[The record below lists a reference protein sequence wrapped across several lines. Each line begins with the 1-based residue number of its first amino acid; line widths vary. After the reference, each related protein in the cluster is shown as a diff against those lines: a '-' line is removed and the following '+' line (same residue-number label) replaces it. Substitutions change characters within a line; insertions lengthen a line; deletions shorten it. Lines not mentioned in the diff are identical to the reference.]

1 MVKGSDL
8 EVDKEKC
15 VSCGSCV
22 VSYDELFIFD
32 KTGKAEVKE
41 SAECED
47 CDINDV
53 IDICPQGAI
62 KKIKD

>member
-1 MVKGSDL
+1 MVKGNDL

-15 VSCGSCV
+15 VSCGNCV
-22 VSYDELFIFD
+22 VSYDELFKFD

-41 SAECED
+41 SVECED
-47 CDINDV
+47 CDIKDV
-53 IDICPQGAI
+53 IDICPQNAI